1 MIIIV
6 TMMSQVNTGQRL
18 VYNHLVITSSE
29 GKVCLPQTGKWFLE
43 VDGKLITKARIT

>member
-1 MIIIV
+1 
-6 TMMSQVNTGQRL
+6 MMSQVNTGQRL

-29 GKVCLPQTGKWFLE
+29 GKVYLPQTGEWFLE